1 MDNGGLVRLGNA
13 LVVAGLL
20 MLAGAG
26 LWELGFAPGSRVTLP
41 EPVVLQRRSDTR
53 EVTPAS
59 LAMTPTQTESVD
71 VVSVALVA
79 LPTLLPTP
87 FLPEPV
93 GEPTSSPPQ
102 LHVVLAVADAGDRA
116 DAAQQ
121 PAPGYAVRL
130 SIPSIKLDTAV
141 NQGGLVI
148 DKGGNPTW
156 ETKPFVAVHYGDLT
170 ALVGARGNAV
180 IAGHVVTLN
189 EGNVFRNLYRV
200 DLSDRIEVWDDQDRE
215 HDFFVVDVKLVPPTD
230 MSAMSPT
237 PDRTLT
243 LITCGGTF
251 DPVKREFSERLIV
264 IAKGG

>member
-1 MDNGGLVRLGNA
+1 M
-13 LVVAGLL
+13 
-20 MLAGAG
+20 
-26 LWELGFAPGSRVTLP
+26 
-41 EPVVLQRRSDTR
+41 
-53 EVTPAS
+53 
-59 LAMTPTQTESVD
+59 
-71 VVSVALVA
+71 
-79 LPTLLPTP
+79 
-87 FLPEPV
+87 
-93 GEPTSSPPQ
+93 
-102 LHVVLAVADAGDRA
+102 
-116 DAAQQ
+116 
-121 PAPGYAVRL
+121 
-130 SIPSIKLDTAV
+130 
-141 NQGGLVI
+141 

-180 IAGHVVTLN
+180 IAGHVVTLY

-230 MSAMSPT
+230 MSPMSPT